1 MVIPFFVVTTNVLGV
16 ALLYMEVN
24 FIMEYVL
31 ITGASSGIGYELAKV
46 YAEHGANLILV
57 ATKEE
62 RLNEVK
68 EEIIRNYPVQVVVI
82 VKDLSKLGAA
92 KELYQETVMKNLR
105 VTELINNAGIGF
117 VGEFDKISYQQEE
130 DMMILNMVSLLAL
143 TKLFLLDMKRE
154 KSGRI
159 LNVASN
165 GAFQPGPYVAS
176 YYATKA
182 FVLNF
187 TEAIRMENAGAKIHI
202 ATLCPGAT
210 RTNFPSRAG
219 REQAAN
225 AMSPELVARIAY
237 KQFHKN
243 KSVIIPGIANR
254 FALLVPKKL
263 RSKFILGYQKK
274 LAK

>member
-1 MVIPFFVVTTNVLGV
+1 
-16 ALLYMEVN
+16 
-24 FIMEYVL
+24 MEYVL
-31 ITGASSGIGYELAKV
+31 ITGASTGIGYELAKV

-57 ATKEE
+57 ATKQD

-68 EEIIRNYPVQVVVI
+68 AEIIRNYPVQVVVI

-92 KELYQETVMKNLR
+92 KDLYEEIRAKNLT
-105 VTELINNAGIGF
+105 VSELINNAGIGF
-117 VGEFDKISYQQEE
+117 VGEFDQIPYQQEE

-143 TKLFLLDMKRE
+143 TKLFLNDMKRE
-154 KSGRI
+154 KIGRI

-187 TEAIRMENAGAKIHI
+187 SEAIRLENRDSKIHI
-202 ATLCPGAT
+202 AALCPGAT
-210 RTNFPSRAG
+210 RTNFPNRAG
-219 REQAAN
+219 RKQSPN

-243 KSVIIPGIANR
+243 KSVIIPGVANR
-254 FALLVPKKL
+254 IALLVPKKL
-263 RSKFILGYQKK
+263 RSKFIYGYQKR
-274 LAK
+274 LM

>member
-1 MVIPFFVVTTNVLGV
+1 
-16 ALLYMEVN
+16 
-24 FIMEYVL
+24 MEYVL

-46 YAEHGANLILV
+46 YAEHGSNLILV
-57 ATKEE
+57 ATRED

-68 EEIIRNYPVQVVVI
+68 VEILRNHLVQVVVI

-92 KELYQETVMKNLR
+92 NELYQEILTKNLK
-105 VTELINNAGIGF
+105 VIELINNAGVGF
-117 VGEFDKISYQQEE
+117 VGEFHKIPYQQEE
-130 DMMILNMVSLLAL
+130 DMLILNMVSLLAL
-143 TKLFLLDMKRE
+143 TKLFLLDMKQ
-154 KSGRI
+154 KKAGRI

-182 FVLNF
+182 FVLSF

-219 REQAAN
+219 REQATN
-225 AMSPELVARIAY
+225 AMSPELVAKIAY

-243 KSVIIPGIANR
+243 KSVIIPGMVNR
-254 FALLVPKKL
+254 LALLVPKKL
-263 RSKFILGYQKK
+263 RSKFIYGYQKK
-274 LAK
+274 LSK